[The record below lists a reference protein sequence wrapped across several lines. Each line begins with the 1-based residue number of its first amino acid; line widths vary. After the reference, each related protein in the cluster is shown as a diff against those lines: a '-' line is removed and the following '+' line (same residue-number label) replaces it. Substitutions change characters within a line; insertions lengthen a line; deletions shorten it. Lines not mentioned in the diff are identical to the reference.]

1 MKRPVREFGSGV
13 LAVLLLTS
21 LALPVPS
28 FAHLRDAPARQA
40 QATAAAPAPELTLEQ
55 MKDFLKTARV
65 IRTRSTTKGITAP
78 RRVTL
83 SNGTVTH
90 DAVFQAIDEH
100 KMTAELKG
108 AQGTKTELNFVDSYK
123 YNIAAYNLSGLL
135 GLDHMMP
142 VYVERRWNGQ
152 LGSISWFVETM
163 MDEGERLKNKVEPPN
178 ATNWNHQMYR
188 MRVFASL
195 VRDTDR
201 NVGNVLI
208 TPDWKVMMI
217 DFTRG
222 FRLQTELVYAK
233 DLGKIDRALL
243 AKLEELSFDSVKKT
257 VGDFLT
263 KSEVEAVMKRRD
275 VIVAHFK
282 KLIAEQGEEKVL
294 Y

>member
-1 MKRPVREFGSGV
+1 MTRPVREFSSGI

-21 LALPVPS
+21 LVLPAPS
-28 FAHLRDAPARQA
+28 FAQTTAP
-40 QATAAAPAPELTLEQ
+40 APAPELTLEQ
-55 MKDFLKTARV
+55 MKDFLKNARV

-78 RRVTL
+78 KRVTL

-90 DAVFQAIDEH
+90 DAVFQSIDEH

-108 AQGTKTELNFVDSYK
+108 AKGSKTEINFVDSYK

-152 LGSISWFVETM
+152 IGSISWFVETM
-163 MDEGERLKNKVEPPN
+163 MDEGERLKKNVQPPS
-178 ATNWNHQMYR
+178 AMDWNHQMYR

-195 VRDTDR
+195 ARDTDR

-217 DFTRG
+217 DFTRA
-222 FRLQTELVYAK
+222 FRLQTELIYAK

-243 AKLEELSFDSVKKT
+243 AKLEELSFDSVKKVT
-257 VGDFLT
+257 DDFLT
-263 KSEVEAVMKRRD
+263 KSEIEAVLKRRD
-275 VIVAHFK
+275 IIVAHFK
-282 KLIAEQGEEKVL
+282 KLIAELGENNVL